1 MKLGLMTSW
10 LNDGSGLNRAEFSDQ
25 FNSGKNYY
33 FMAYPSKPTILWHAV
48 RRTLYRAFGMNI
60 P

>member
-1 MKLGLMTSW
+1 LMTSW